1 VYLYGTT
8 ETTVSR
14 AAEYVETTLGI
25 PCGYQ
30 EGFSPFDREKF
41 LAFGGETKILL
52 VLTRNPKTGTLG
64 RRKP

>member
-1 VYLYGTT
+1 LSVYLYGTT
-8 ETTVSR
+8 ETTVSQ
-14 AAEYVETTLGI
+14 AARYVETTLGI

-52 VLTRNPKTGTLG
+52 V
-64 RRKP
+64 